1 MSIRTI
7 PFECGGL
14 WNESFPE
21 LLVQSCTVD
30 PATYRLGPPEI
41 GVRVRVRVRVR
52 VTVRG

>member
-21 LLVQSCTVD
+21 LLVQSFRV
-30 PATYRLGPPEI
+30 

-52 VTVRG
+52 GV